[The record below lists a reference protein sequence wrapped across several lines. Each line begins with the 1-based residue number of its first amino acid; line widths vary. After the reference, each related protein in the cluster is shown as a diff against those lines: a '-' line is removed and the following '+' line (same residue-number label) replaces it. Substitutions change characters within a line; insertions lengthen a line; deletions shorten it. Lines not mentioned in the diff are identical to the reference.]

1 MTGLSFYGI
10 FLGGKLFLS
19 LNKKIDLFSSFEFS
33 VSPGVGQDVTIFSG
47 DVSGSDYEF
56 NLGINFKK
64 LWVFDIFTMLRLNAQ
79 NANFEDVNGDIKVN
93 NLALQAGFS
102 IYF

>member
-1 MTGLSFYGI
+1 MQMVLLGL
-10 FLGGKLFLS
+10 KLVLS
-19 LNKKIDLFSSFEFS
+19 LNLKVDLISSFDFS
-33 VSPGVGQDVTIFSG
+33 IAPGVGQDVTIFSG
-47 DVSGSDYEF
+47 DVTGSDYEF

-64 LWVFDIFTMLRLNAQ
+64 LWVFDIFTMLKLNAQ